1 MEAKE
6 RVNIEPESK
15 TVATVTIQN
24 YFRMYKKICGMTG
37 TATTSAEEFLT
48 VYKVEVVSIPTNKKN
63 IRIDLTDQ
71 IYRTEK
77 GKYQAIIQEIKSRNE
92 KGQPVLVGTRS
103 VEINEKISKLLSI
116 EGIAHNVLNAKQHE
130 REGEIIAQAGKYG
143 AVTVATNMA
152 GRGVDIIL
160 GGNPATDEEKEKVL
174 QTGGLFVLGTE
185 RHEARRID
193 NQLRG
198 RAARQGDPG
207 ETQFF
212 ISLEDELMIFAPKT
226 IGKMMEKLG
235 FKEDEAIS
243 HGMISKSI
251 EAAQSKIEGINFDIR
266 KHVLEYDDV
275 LNKQRQAVYAKR
287 QAFLKENDDSKIKE
301 LCLQLA
307 NERIQ
312 NDIKTHITD
321 MAGFQNYI
329 KTLKLD
335 ISEEQAKAN

>member
-6 RVNIEPESK
+6 RVSVEPESK

-24 YFRMYKKICGMTG
+24 YFRMYSKICGMTG
-37 TATTSAEEFLT
+37 TAVTSAEEFLT
-48 VYKVEVVSIPTNKKN
+48 VYKTEVVSIPTNNKN
-63 IRIDLTDQ
+63 IRVDLSDQ

-77 GKYQAIIQEIKSRNE
+77 GKYNAIIKEIKARNE

-116 EGIAHNVLNAKQHE
+116 EGITHNVLNAKQHE
-130 REGEIIAQAGKYG
+130 REGEIVAQAGKFG

-160 GGNPATDEEKEKVL
+160 GGNPGTEEEKKKVVEV
-174 QTGGLFVLGTE
+174 GGLFVLGTE
-185 RHEARRID
+185 RHDARRVD

-198 RAARQGDPG
+198 RSARQGDPG

-243 HGMISKSI
+243 HSMISKSI
-251 EAAQSKIEGINFDIR
+251 EAAQTKIEGINFDIR

-287 QAFLKENDDSKIKE
+287 QAFLNENDNDKIKE
-301 LCLQLA
+301 LSLSLV
-307 NERIQ
+307 NERIVS
-312 NDIKTHITD
+312 DITRNISDIESFK
-321 MAGFQNYI
+321 AYI
-329 KTLKLD
+329 NTLKLD
-335 ISEEQAKAN
+335 ISEEDISIN